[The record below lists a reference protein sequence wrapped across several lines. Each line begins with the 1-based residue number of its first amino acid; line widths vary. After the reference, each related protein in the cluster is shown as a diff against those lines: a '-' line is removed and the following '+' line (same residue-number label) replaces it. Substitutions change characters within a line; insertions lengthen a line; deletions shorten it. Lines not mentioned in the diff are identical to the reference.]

1 MAKKCGVTGR
11 VVDCDVLDIED
22 IKALDYPV
30 WSHGV
35 TPITGKFRFEAF
47 EVNGPVVYGGITVHP
62 GDLAVADETGVVII
76 FQAYIA
82 EVLERTIEAAEREKR
97 LTEVSE
103 RGASMEEIK
112 NILAPEKWR
121 RLDIIR
127 P

>member
-82 EVLERTIEAAEREKR
+82 EV
-97 LTEVSE
+97 SE